1 MSRRRKAGDADYI
14 GRLNAVGSALLD
26 EINEGK
32 TNFKGY
38 REIDE
43 VFPEQVNINNADS
56 VLLALAPRTDV
67 KIDDSGNVTGGNAIT
82 DNQGRVNID
91 NVPFDPRMLSH
102 TAPDAVNSSTDRLM
116 QGFLNPDDV
125 DATKDPALAR
135 AVGLGQ
141 AMRANDV
148 AAYRD
153 VGTPVDVTD
162 DAAAYLAGKFTKG
175 KGNKPLR
182 SSSFVKVGGLGSD
195 SRSQILVPGTR
206 DRFTDLD
213 KAGQG
218 EYMDERNT
226 ALMKQWLMQGGGS
239 IGNPSMTI
247 VPPGMNSHMDHVQAL
262 SSSIDTVGQPKGW
275 GYSDDPT
282 NFSWLD
288 AEANVHSKLNYTLQG
303 QYMMMKMADEMRKK
317 GQPFPARLSQSQLG
331 DPNRKRLTDE
341 EGTIRLAT
349 DKARNVTEA
358 GENLLQVIQMF
369 NKYGPQELPPPF

>member
-1 MSRRRKAGDADYI
+1 MARLRKAGDADYQ
-14 GRLNAVGSALLD
+14 GKLNAVASQLLD
-26 EINEGK
+26 DINEGK
-32 TNFKGY
+32 TNFSGY
-38 REIDE
+38 REIEE
-43 VFPEQVNINNADS
+43 VFPGQVTLENADT
-56 VLLALAPRTDV
+56 VLRALAPRTKV
-67 KIDDSGNVTGGNAIT
+67 SISPNGTVTGGEAIT

-116 QGFLNPDDV
+116 QGFLNPDNV

-195 SRSQILVPGTR
+195 SRSHILVPGTR

-213 KAGQG
+213 KADQSA
-218 EYMDERNT
+218 YMDERNT

-303 QYMMMKMADEMRKK
+303 QYMMMKMADEMRRK